1 MLSRRELLQRGA
13 VIAGPAL
20 ISGRAAEAIAAPA
33 AKPKIPGMNV
43 VMFVTDQDRAI
54 QHFPRDWA
62 ARNLPGLTRLQNHG
76 LTFENAF
83 CNACMC
89 SPSRA
94 TLMTG
99 YFPAQHG
106 VKYTLEDDMP
116 DDEYPQVPLSTGF
129 KNIASVA
136 AAAGYNVVYKGK
148 WHLSKPAG
156 AQFAPSDVAGYGFQ
170 RWNPP
175 DGGANQDISQEGGG
189 VFDAD
194 GRFMRSEG
202 DVAAGAEGVLQYLTS
217 VAAQEQPFF
226 IIVSLVNPHDVLL
239 YPKNYL
245 DGGYDDSWLEGRI
258 ELPVTVEEDLS
269 TKPTV
274 QAQFLRIFN
283 LSGKL
288 TTRQMK
294 RAYLNFYG
302 NLMKASDAYL
312 VDTLNT
318 LTKQGLLD
326 DTLVIR
332 TADHGEMGMAHGG
345 MRQKNFNVYE
355 ETLRVPLVYSNP
367 KLWSRP
373 QTSQAMV
380 SHVDFLP
387 TLASL
392 IGAPSSART
401 SWAGV
406 DYSEHILKRTALPP
420 QDHVV
425 FTYDDFQAG
434 QKSGP
439 YVPPPQHIVSLRE
452 ARWKIA
458 EYYDAH
464 GRVPS
469 QYEMYDL
476 KADPLERKNLAH
488 ESYKRT
494 AAEQK
499 QYVRLRRKLSQVKAK
514 QLQPLPDTPQPHV
527 TNPAPTGLS
536 GLAGKAPAAS
546 S

>member
-1 MLSRRELLQRGA
+1 VLSRRELIQRGA
-13 VIAGPAL
+13 ALVGPTLLAGRTAEGL
-20 ISGRAAEAIAAPA
+20 AAESAT
-33 AKPKIPGMNV
+33 PKVPGMNV
-43 VMFVTDQDRAI
+43 IVFVTDQDRAI
-54 QHFPRDWA
+54 QHFPRNWA
-62 ARNLPGLTRLQNHG
+62 QTNLPGLTRLRNHG

-116 DDEYPQVPLSTGF
+116 GDQYPQVPLPLDF

-136 AAAGYNVVYKGK
+136 TAAGYTVVYKGK

-156 AQFAPSDVAGYGFQ
+156 AQFAPSDLTTYGFQ

-175 DGGANQDISQEGGG
+175 DGGGNQDIDQQGGG
-189 VFDAD
+189 IFDAD
-194 GRFMRSEG
+194 GRFMKSAG
-202 DVAAGAEGVLQYLTS
+202 DVAAGAEGVLPYLTS
-217 VAAQEQPFF
+217 VAPHQQPFLM
-226 IIVSLVNPHDVLL
+226 IVSLVNPHDVLL

-245 DGGYDDSWLEGRI
+245 DGGYDDSWLEGDI
-258 ELPVTVEEDLS
+258 ELPATVDEDLS
-269 TKPTV
+269 TKPTI

-283 LSGKL
+283 LSGRL

-294 RAYLNFYG
+294 RAYINFYG
-302 NLMKASDAYL
+302 NLMKASDAYV
-312 VDTLNT
+312 VDILNL

-326 DTLVIR
+326 KTLVIR

-367 KLWSRP
+367 KLWTRP

-406 DYSEHILKRTALPP
+406 DYSDHILKKSAPPP

-452 ARWKIA
+452 QRWKFA
-458 EYYDAH
+458 QYYDAN
-464 GRVPS
+464 GKVPS

-476 KADPLERKNLAH
+476 KSDPLERRNLAH
-488 ESYKRT
+488 SSHRRT
-494 AAEQK
+494 PAQQK
-499 QYVRLRRKLSQVKAK
+499 QYVRLQRKLSQIKAK
-514 QLQPLPDTPQPHV
+514 QLQPLPNTPKPNV
-527 TNPAPTGLS
+527 TNAAPTGL
-536 GLAGKAPAAS
+536 AGKQTGSAS
-546 S
+546 